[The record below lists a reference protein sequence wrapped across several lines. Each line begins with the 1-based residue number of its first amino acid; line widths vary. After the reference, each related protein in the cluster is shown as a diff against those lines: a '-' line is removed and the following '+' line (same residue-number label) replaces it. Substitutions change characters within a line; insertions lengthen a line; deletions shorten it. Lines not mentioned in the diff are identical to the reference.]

1 MSSKRIQIAA
11 KPKETVEV
19 RDVVTGEILSQ
30 GEPWD
35 KYLSNKEW
43 SNCRDGLII
52 YKELKD
58 DSL

>member
-1 MSSKRIQIAA
+1 MIIA

-19 RDVVTGEILSQ
+19 RDVVTGRILSQ
-30 GEPWD
+30 GELWD
-35 KYLSNKEW
+35 KYLTNKEW
-43 SNCRDGLII
+43 SHCRDGLII